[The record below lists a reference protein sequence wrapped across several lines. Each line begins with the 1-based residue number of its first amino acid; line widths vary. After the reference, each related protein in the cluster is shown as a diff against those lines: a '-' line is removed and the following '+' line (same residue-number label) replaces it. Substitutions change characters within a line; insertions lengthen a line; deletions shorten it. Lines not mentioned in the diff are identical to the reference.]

1 MTEHEI
7 HQLKE
12 KLRCLKLEL
21 DEMEQELAKSSDIVE
36 LDQSKVGRL
45 SRIDAM
51 QSQQMALEASRRR
64 QQRVLKV
71 DGALQRIESGSFG
84 YCFICDEEID
94 IRRLNADPTNTRCL
108 GCAD

>member
-1 MTEHEI
+1 MTDDEI
-7 HQLKE
+7 HQFKE
-12 KLRCLKLEL
+12 KLICLKSELEDL
-21 DEMEQELAKSSDIVE
+21 EQELTKSGDIVE

-45 SRIDAM
+45 SRMDAM

-64 QQRVLKV
+64 QQQVLKV

-108 GCAD
+108 NCAN

>member
-7 HQLKE
+7 HQFKE
-12 KLRCLKLEL
+12 KLRCLKSEL